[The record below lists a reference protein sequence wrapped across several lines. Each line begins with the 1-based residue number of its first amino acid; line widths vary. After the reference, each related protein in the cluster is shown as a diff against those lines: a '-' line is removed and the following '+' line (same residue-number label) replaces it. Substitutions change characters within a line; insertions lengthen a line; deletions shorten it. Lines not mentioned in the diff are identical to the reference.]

1 MTLASIQAAATA
13 IASVVQPCLGPN
25 GTAIILNKNK
35 NIDRFVRW
43 LAINIAATCT
53 KNLCCNRTIY
63 FNPRA
68 VCVAG
73 SY

>member
-1 MTLASIQAAATA
+1 MTLASIQAVATA

-25 GTAIILNKNK
+25 GTAIILIKTK
-35 NIDRFVRW
+35 TFVRW

-63 FNPRA
+63 FDPRA